1 MRFTY
6 PKLCE
11 IAGYDEKK
19 LTDDRTILRRDT
31 GVDFIK
37 AQGAL
42 GVPLIAERDDVAAT
56 VLYALVRN
64 AGQPVKAAGVMAAR
78 IRDGMAAHPEADQI
92 TIVLT
97 ETGATFTLPTANLDL
112 SSGYTSGGLV
122 VTATIVEARNLR
134 ERVQRAMDA
143 YEPVIGADDEAA

>member
-6 PKLCE
+6 TKLCE

-31 GVDFIK
+31 GMDFIK

-42 GVPLIAERDDVAAT
+42 GVPLIADRDDVAAAI
-56 VLYALVRN
+56 LYAVVRN

-78 IRDGMAAHPEADQI
+78 IREGMAAHPDADQL
-92 TIVLT
+92 TIVLI
-97 ETGATFTLPTANLDL
+97 ETGATFTLPTADLDL
-112 SSGYTSGGLV
+112 RSGYTSGGFV
-122 VTATIVEARNLR
+122 VTATTVEVGNLR
-134 ERVQRAMDA
+134 ERVQRAVEA